1 MLTNFTHTQKIS
13 AASFKSS
20 KDGKDGAIRML
31 ESWGSLPY
39 GKVAPAPVI
48 TTPASLHFATIAL
61 AQPSKASKD
70 TKYPALGLG
79 PLTDLKACQLSV

>member
-39 GKVAPAPVI
+39 GTNGNNFPVI
-48 TTPASLHFATIAL
+48 VGGGYRMDGATVMVL
-61 AQPSKASKD
+61 QKKGKD
-70 TKYPALGLG
+70 MTLKVLNTKGETLQE
-79 PLTDLKACQLSV
+79 LKL